1 MSKLPE
7 LPDPPKA
14 TIFDELQYAY
24 DGLLTCLRADDP
36 LRATLFA
43 GILIQVAS
51 TLQIQACQ
59 YMVKE
64 ASSIGAT
71 LPGVHEEIVVFA
83 GMEGTVDA

>member
-1 MSKLPE
+1 MPE
-7 LPDPPKA
+7 TPKA

-24 DGLLTCLRADDP
+24 DGLLTCLRANDP
-36 LRATLFA
+36 LRTTLFA

-59 YMVKE
+59 HMVNE
-64 ASSIGAT
+64 ASSIGAA

-83 GMEGTVDA
+83 GMEGTVNG